1 MESLNTTFD
10 STMLRDYIKVI
21 GMKCNNDIEV
31 TPTVFK
37 NIDDI
42 ITRRYGILITDGE
55 HVLHRTSGCIKAS
68 PSLDFST
75 GIYDLNIS
83 IGWIPPVCR
92 GISRFNFDQFANI
105 SHLVNNC
112 NCDIWI
118 YKDPLSE
125 FIKVRNNGIRM
136 KYIYG
141 GMVGILYV
149 PVCIVN
155 CGNIINI

>member
-1 MESLNTTFD
+1 MESLNITFD
-10 STMLRDYIKVI
+10 STMLRDYIKVV
-21 GMKCNNDIEV
+21 GMKYNKIEV
-31 TPTVFK
+31 IPTVFK

-68 PSLDFST
+68 PSLDFNT

-83 IGWIPPVCR
+83 IGWIPPMCR

-105 SHLVNNC
+105 SYLVNNC

-125 FIKVRNNGIRM
+125 FIKVPNNDINM
-136 KYIYG
+136 KYIHD
-141 GMVGILYV
+141 GMIGILHV
-149 PVCIVN
+149 PVRIVSN
-155 CGNIINI
+155 YTSYTIY